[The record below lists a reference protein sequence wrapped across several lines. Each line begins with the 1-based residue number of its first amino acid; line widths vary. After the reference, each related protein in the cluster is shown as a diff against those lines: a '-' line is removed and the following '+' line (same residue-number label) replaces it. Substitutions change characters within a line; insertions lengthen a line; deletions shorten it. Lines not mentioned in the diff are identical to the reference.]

1 MIGKS
6 IGCSI
11 PTQHHSPPITVRQ
24 LQSANHSSPITVRQ
38 LQLAMPAIMV
48 VGTTSHAGKSLI
60 TAAICRIL
68 ARQGHRVT
76 PFKGQNM
83 ALNSYVTLNGGEI
96 GFAQAFQAWA
106 ARVEPEVVMN
116 PILLKPQG
124 DMTSQ
129 VILRGQVA
137 GVTNAQKY
145 YEDYF
150 EPGWSAI
157 TDCLAELRSRFDY
170 IVCEGAGSPAEVNL
184 KHRDLTNMRVA
195 LHLNAP
201 TILVVDIDR
210 GGCFAQI
217 IGTLEILEPE
227 ERALVKGLVV
237 NKFRG
242 QRSLFDAGVEW
253 LEARTGIPVLGVIP
267 WMDDLF
273 PSEDSLDLMER
284 RGRKKTA
291 DMTIAVIRAPRI
303 SNFTDFDP
311 LEAEPSVAVK
321 YVGVGD
327 DLGHPDAVILPG
339 SKTTIPDWLKLQ
351 ASGLAAQIQAY
362 ATNGGTVLGIC
373 GGFQMMGQSIADPE
387 GLEGQAGEFA
397 GLNLLPFKTVMAGEK
412 IVRQRQVRSV
422 YPQSNLDIQ
431 GYEIHLGRSEAT
443 SLAGFQPLFD
453 DQDLGVVSDDQLL
466 WGSYLHGIFDNGIWR
481 RQWLNQIRQKRGLAL
496 LPAVQPNYAEQRDQ
510 LIDRLADHIDEY
522 MDLGP
527 ILR

>member
-1 MIGKS
+1 
-6 IGCSI
+6 
-11 PTQHHSPPITVRQ
+11 
-24 LQSANHSSPITVRQ
+24 
-38 LQLAMPAIMV
+38 MPGIMV

-68 ARQGHRVT
+68 VRQGHRVT

-83 ALNSYVTLNGGEI
+83 ALNSYVTASGGEI

-116 PILLKPQG
+116 PVLLKPQG
-124 DMTSQ
+124 NMTSQ
-129 VILRGQVA
+129 VILRGKAV
-137 GVTNAQKY
+137 GVTNARQY

-150 EPGWSAI
+150 EPGWAAI
-157 TDCLAELRSRFDY
+157 KECLSELSERFDY

-184 KHRDLTNMRVA
+184 KHRDMTNMRVA
-195 LHLNAP
+195 KHLNAP

-210 GGCFAQI
+210 GGCFAQV
-217 IGTLEILEPE
+217 IGTLMILEPD
-227 ERALVKGLVV
+227 ERALVKGIVV

-242 QRSLFDAGVEW
+242 QRDLFDSGVEW
-253 LEARTGIPVLGVIP
+253 LEQETGIPVLGVIP

-291 DMTIAVIRAPRI
+291 DMTIAVIRLPRI

-321 YVGVGD
+321 YVGMND

-339 SKTTIPDWLKLQ
+339 SKTTIPDLRQLQ
-351 ASGLAAQIQAY
+351 ASGLAQQIQDY
-362 ATNGGTVLGIC
+362 AAAGGTVLGIC
-373 GGFQMMGQSIADPE
+373 GGFQMMGRSINDPQ
-387 GLEGQAGEFA
+387 GLEGNAGQFD
-397 GLNLLPFKTVMAGEK
+397 GLGLLPFQTVMEGEK
-412 IVRQRQVRSV
+412 VVRQRQVTTA
-422 YPQSNLDIQ
+422 YPQAELAMA
-431 GYEIHLGRSEAT
+431 GYEIHLGRSER
-443 SLAGFQPLFD
+443 LLDEGFEDLFD
-453 DQDLGVVSDDQLL
+453 DATLGVVNQSQSL

-481 RQWLNQIRQKRGLAL
+481 RMWLNQVRQKQDLHL
-496 LPAVQPNYAEQRDQ
+496 LPATQPNYAEQRDL
-510 LIDRLADHIDEY
+510 LIDRLADHMTEY

-527 ILR
+527 AISI

>member
-1 MIGKS
+1 
-6 IGCSI
+6 
-11 PTQHHSPPITVRQ
+11 
-24 LQSANHSSPITVRQ
+24 
-38 LQLAMPAIMV
+38 MPAIMV

-83 ALNSYVTLNGGEI
+83 ALNSYVTASGGEI

-106 ARVEPEVVMN
+106 AQVEPEVEMN

-129 VILRGQVA
+129 VVMQGQVV
-137 GVTNAQKY
+137 GVTRAKEY
-145 YEDYF
+145 YENYF
-150 EPGWSAI
+150 EPGWAAI
-157 TDCLAELRSRFDY
+157 VASLANLSQRFDY

-195 LHLNAP
+195 KHLNAP

-217 IGTLEILEPE
+217 IGTLEILEPD

-242 QRSLFDAGVEW
+242 QRSLFDSGVEW
-253 LEARTGIPVLGVIP
+253 LENRTGIPVLGVIP

-284 RGRKKTA
+284 RGRKTTA
-291 DMTIAVIRAPRI
+291 DMTIAVIRLPRI

-311 LEAEPSVAVK
+311 LEAEPNVAVK
-321 YVGVGD
+321 YIGVND
-327 DLGHPDAVILPG
+327 DLGRPDAVILPG
-339 SKTTIPDWLKLQ
+339 SKTTIPDLLKLQ
-351 ASGLAAQIQAY
+351 KSGLAAQIQAY
-362 ATNGGTVLGIC
+362 AANGGTVLGIC
-373 GGFQMMGQSIADPE
+373 GGFQMLGESIDDPD
-387 GLEGQAGEFA
+387 GLEGQAGKFA
-397 GLNLLPFKTVMAGEK
+397 GLNLLPFQTVMAGEK
-412 IVRQRQVRSV
+412 VVQRRSITTV
-422 YPQSNLDIQ
+422 YPQADLTIE
-431 GYEIHLGRSEAT
+431 GYEIHLGRSEQT
-443 SLAGFQPLFD
+443 QNEGFQQLFD
-453 DQDLGVVSDDQLL
+453 DSSLGVVSDDQSL
-466 WGSYLHGIFDNGIWR
+466 WGSYLHGIFDNGSWR
-481 RQWLNQIRQKRGLAL
+481 RMWLNQVRQKRGLEL
-496 LPAVQPNYAEQRDQ
+496 LPATQPNYPEQRDQ

-527 ILR
+527 IMNAHEIT

>member
-1 MIGKS
+1 M
-6 IGCSI
+6 
-11 PTQHHSPPITVRQ
+11 
-24 LQSANHSSPITVRQ
+24 
-38 LQLAMPAIMV
+38 LAMPAIMV

-83 ALNSYVTLNGGEI
+83 ALNSYVTASGGEI

-106 ARVEPEVVMN
+106 AQVEPEVEMN

-129 VILRGQVA
+129 VVMQGQVV
-137 GVTNAQKY
+137 GVTSAKQY

-150 EPGWSAI
+150 EPGWAAI
-157 TDCLAELRSRFDY
+157 VSSLENLTQRFDY

-195 LHLNAP
+195 KHLNAP

-217 IGTLEILEPE
+217 IGTLEILEPD

-242 QRSLFDAGVEW
+242 QRSLFDSGVEW
-253 LEARTGIPVLGVIP
+253 LENRTGIPVLGVIP

-284 RGRKKTA
+284 RGRKSTA
-291 DMTIAVIRAPRI
+291 DMTIAVIRLPRI

-311 LEAEPSVAVK
+311 LEAEPNVAVK
-321 YVGVGD
+321 YIGIND

-339 SKTTIPDWLKLQ
+339 SKTTIPDLLKLQ
-351 ASGLAAQIQAY
+351 NSGLAAQIQAY
-362 ATNGGTVLGIC
+362 AANGGTVLGIC
-373 GGFQMMGQSIADPE
+373 GGFQMLGSSIDDPD
-387 GLEGQAGEFA
+387 GLEGQAGKYA
-397 GLNLLPFKTVMAGEK
+397 GLNLLPFQTVMAGEK
-412 IVRQRQVRSV
+412 VVQRRSITTV
-422 YPQSNLDIQ
+422 YPQANLTIE
-431 GYEIHLGRSEAT
+431 GYEIHLGRSEQT
-443 SLAGFQPLFD
+443 QTEGFQPLFD
-453 DQDLGVVSDDQLL
+453 DPSLGVVSDDQSL
-466 WGSYLHGIFDNGIWR
+466 WGSYLHGIFDNGTWR
-481 RQWLNQIRQKRGLAL
+481 RMWLNQVRQKRGLAL
-496 LPAVQPNYAEQRDQ
+496 LPATQPNYPEQRDQ
-510 LIDRLADHIDEY
+510 LIDRLADHIDKY

-527 ILR
+527 IMNAHQIT

>member
-1 MIGKS
+1 MLS
-6 IGCSI
+6 
-11 PTQHHSPPITVRQ
+11 
-24 LQSANHSSPITVRQ
+24 
-38 LQLAMPAIMV
+38 MPAIMV

-83 ALNSYVTLNGGEI
+83 ALNSYVTADGGEI

-106 ARVEPEVVMN
+106 AGIEPTIAMN
-116 PILLKPQG
+116 PVLLKPQG

-129 VILRGQVA
+129 VILRGAVV
-137 GVTNAQKY
+137 GVTNARAY

-150 EPGWSAI
+150 DRGWAAI
-157 TDCLAELRSRFDY
+157 TEALDSLSPQFDY

-195 LHLNAP
+195 KYLNAP

-210 GGCFAQI
+210 GGCFAQV

-227 ERALVKGLVV
+227 ERSLVKGIVI

-242 QRSLFDAGVEW
+242 QRDLLDSGVEW
-253 LEARTGIPVLGVIP
+253 LENRTGIPVLGVIP
-267 WMDDLF
+267 WLDELF
-273 PSEDSLDLMER
+273 PAEDSLDLMER

-291 DMTIAVIRAPRI
+291 ELTIAVIRLPRI

-321 YVGVGD
+321 YIGVND

-339 SKTTIPDWLKLQ
+339 SKTTIPDLIKLQ
-351 ASGLAAQIQAY
+351 KSGLAEQIQAY
-362 ATNGGTVLGIC
+362 AANGGTVLGIC
-373 GGFQMMGQSIADPE
+373 GGFQMLGESIDDPD
-387 GLEGQAGEFA
+387 GLEGQAGKFA
-397 GLNLLPFKTVMAGEK
+397 GLDLLPFQTVMAGEK
-412 IVRQRQVRSV
+412 VVRQRSITTV
-422 YPQSNLDIQ
+422 YPQADLSIA
-431 GYEIHLGRSEAT
+431 GYEIHLGRSEQT
-443 SLAGFQPLFD
+443 QTVGFQPLFD
-453 DQDLGVVSDDQLL
+453 DPSLGVVNHDRTL
-466 WGSYLHGIFDNGIWR
+466 WGSYLHGIFDNGTWR
-481 RQWLNQIRQKRGLAL
+481 RMWLNQVRQKHGLQL
-496 LPAVQPNYAEQRDQ
+496 LPATQPNYAEQRNE
-510 LIDRLADHIDEY
+510 LIDRLADHIVEY

-527 ILR
+527 IMKAHEVDYRTAP